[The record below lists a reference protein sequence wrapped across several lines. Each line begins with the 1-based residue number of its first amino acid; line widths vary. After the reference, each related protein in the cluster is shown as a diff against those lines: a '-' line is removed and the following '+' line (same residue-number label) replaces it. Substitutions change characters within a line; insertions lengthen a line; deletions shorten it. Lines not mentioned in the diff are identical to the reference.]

1 MRILVTGVSGFVGCR
16 LARHLLECGHQVT
29 GTYIRDAP
37 RIGQI
42 EVFEVDLL
50 DRDLLAET
58 IDRAEPEAIV
68 HLAGLSHVGESWQRP
83 AEYFQVNVLGTKN
96 VLLAAPSARVLVASS
111 AEVYGCVPEDEQ
123 PISEDRRVAPQ
134 SPYALSKAA
143 MEVLAIERGAIVTR
157 SFNIVGPGQAS
168 TFALPAF
175 ARQLASNEAEGRSG
189 ELRVGNLAARRDFV
203 HLDDAVEAI
212 TLILNSGQAGQT
224 YNLGSGQAHSIEE
237 VLHKMIEVSGLAPLI
252 VVDPDRF
259 RPVDLPLLQA
269 DNTRLRKL
277 GWQPQRGLDV
287 ALHDLWASTLSEG
300 SGLPLSAS
308 SPPPA

>member
-1 MRILVTGVSGFVGCR
+1 MRVLITGVSGFVGCR
-16 LARHLLECGHQVT
+16 LARHLVDRGHRVT

-37 RIGQI
+37 SLEQV

-58 IDRAEPEAIV
+58 IRRTEPEAIV
-68 HLAGLSHVGESWQRP
+68 HLAGLSHVGDSWQKP
-83 AEYFQVNVLGTKN
+83 AEYFQVNVLGTRN
-96 VLLAAPSARVLVASS
+96 VLLAAPKARVLVASS

-123 PISEDRRVAPQ
+123 PISEDRTVAPQ
-134 SPYALSKAA
+134 SPYASSKAA
-143 MEVLAIERGAIVTR
+143 MEMLAIERGATVTR
-157 SFNIVGPGQAS
+157 SFNIIGPGQAS

-175 ARQLASNEAEGRSG
+175 ARQLAANEVQGRSG

-203 HLDDAVEAI
+203 HIDDAVEAMA
-212 TLILNSGQAGQT
+212 LILRSGQSGQT

-237 VLHKMIEVSGLAPLI
+237 VLHKMIEISGLSPLV

-269 DNTRLRKL
+269 DNTRLRQL
-277 GWQPQRGLDV
+277 GWLPGRGLDI
-287 ALHDLWASTLSEG
+287 ALQDLWTSTVSEV
-300 SGLPLSAS
+300 SGQPLSVS